1 VAHPPALFWKGT
13 CCITMKTIEVF
24 ISAPDDVQEE
34 LAVAERVIRSVA
46 AEFDCAVSATHSN
59 RLQRLESADLN
70 ATAAVRSASQG
81 VPLRLCFWEYQDL
94 GREESR
100 EQVPNPGQFDLV
112 VCLLW
117 SRLGPLLAP
126 KFVGPDGTVPGSATE
141 YEVAWAL
148 DQARI
153 TPGLPALQIYRR
165 RAVPDVPLEPREAR
179 EASFRR
185 WDAVQD
191 FFVKWQERGKEAF
204 AQSCHDYHRLEDF
217 ETLFRAEFRRFLAGR
232 VGRESARRPS
242 AQPAVTAANPYRGL
256 YPFDDRHTTSFHGRT
271 KATREALDAL
281 RKQAAA
287 GRPFLLVLGP
297 SGAGKSSL
305 VRAGVLPLLVRVGVP
320 GCPGPW
326 RRAITRPGAV
336 GTDGDPSEAL
346 ASALLAPAAVPGLA
360 VPAGMPGLDPSG
372 FASTLEQLVSELRQ
386 DPTALARRLE
396 KALDEISVERLDRR
410 LDQQER
416 DFMQA
421 GRREAAE
428 LATRPRLGQL
438 GAKPQLALV
447 VDQFE
452 QLFTTG
458 FSSDVQ
464 QRYITA
470 LVALARTRRVFVLAT
485 LSSNFYGSCQL
496 FPELI
501 EITSPSGKF
510 DLQPPAA
517 DEIEQIVRWRAETHG
532 LRFERHAR
540 TGQGL
545 DDFLAQAALASTDE
559 LSQLEHL
566 LSRLYLRQAGRG
578 DGLLRWSDYAELGGF
593 EGALNQHAEA
603 VFNSLQPAD
612 QAAAD
617 FALQQLTAPASGQ
630 DAGALRARTVP
641 ARVLVSTR
649 APGDKRPISA
659 KGFVDSFLKE
669 GLLRASK
676 DPRGETLVTVSHEV
690 LLRKWARPRSL
701 ALASREIRPSTSPP
715 PPPSPAARPPQPK
728 SPPENNHRGPAVVP
742 QGITDEPRRTEA
754 VSAVSG
760 AKPAS
765 KTGTWP
771 LPKLWPISSRPAPPK
786 PKAPTAPSPSKRD
799 RWVRLLVRLIP
810 ILVLVD
816 GVIAA
821 LAVHHWFKKAAAD
834 EARQKRVDQ
843 AIVAAPEP
851 SRSPEA
857 PVPSGTA
864 DRQEPA
870 GANGWQEAAGINPE
884 PTTQDTGKREPA
896 PGPAR
901 GVTRPNQR
909 EGSDESTVKP
919 APSDATAPTSI
930 PKPASPPEGSASPR
944 GTTRRSG
951 PSGKPPTE
959 PSAPLIPELTSKRPS
974 GALSPPPDHPSPP
987 AAAPVDQ
994 HPRAASPSPQSG
1006 EASSYPVTKSLTA
1019 ELKYPRGAAS
1029 PGDLQR
1035 EAGVALSAPGPASPA
1050 RSDRGTSPTLPNGA
1064 AGVGSAR
1071 PAVDPTPAASPSAT
1085 LSQAERNTAV
1095 SDQSR
1100 LRNLTRDYLQSVE
1113 NNDVA
1118 RMDQLFADQVNFY
1131 GQGSL
1136 GRAQLQ
1142 DSNQR
1147 YQQQWPVRKWTPAGS
1162 PKIFGPTGSN
1172 MYQVLQPFHWM
1183 ISNGYETRKGDA
1195 TLQLLVEKDAGGSN
1209 EFHIVAVRQ
1218 LSP

>member
-1 VAHPPALFWKGT
+1 
-13 CCITMKTIEVF
+13 MKTIEVF
-24 ISAPDDVQEE
+24 ISAPDDVQQEQ
-34 LAVAERVIRSVA
+34 AVVERVIRSVA
-46 AEFDCAVSATHSN
+46 AEFDCAVSAAHSN

-70 ATAAVRSASQG
+70 ATAAVRSPSQG
-81 VPLRLCFWEYQDL
+81 IPLRLCFWEYQDP
-94 GREESR
+94 GSEESR

-117 SRLGPLLAP
+117 SRLGPPLAP
-126 KFVGPDGTVPGSATE
+126 KFVGPDGAVPGSATE

-153 TPGLPALQIYRR
+153 APGLAALQIYRR
-165 RAVPDVPLEPREAR
+165 RVVPDVPLEPREAR
-179 EASFRR
+179 EAAFRR

-191 FFVKWQERGKEAF
+191 FFAKWQERGKEAF
-204 AQSCHDYHRLEDF
+204 TQSCHDYHWLEDF

-232 VGRESARRPS
+232 AGREKARRPS
-242 AQPAVTAANPYRGL
+242 AQPPVTAANPYRGL
-256 YPFDDRHTTSFHGRT
+256 YPFDDRHAASFHGRT
-271 KATREALDAL
+271 KATREALAAL
-281 RKQAAA
+281 SKQAAA
-287 GRPFLLVLGP
+287 GRPFLLVLGL

-305 VRAGVLPLLVRVGVP
+305 VRAGLLPLLVRVGVP

-326 RRAITRPGAV
+326 RRAVTRPGVV
-336 GTDGDPSEAL
+336 GPDGDPSEAL

-372 FASTLEQLVSELRQ
+372 LASTQEELVAEVRQ
-386 DPTALARRLE
+386 DPTALAGRLE
-396 KALDEISVERLDRR
+396 KALDEISLERLDRR

-416 DFMQA
+416 DFAQA

-428 LATRPRLGQL
+428 LATQPHLAQL
-438 GAKPQLALV
+438 GAKAQLALV

-452 QLFTTG
+452 QLFSTG
-458 FSSDVQ
+458 FSSEIQ

-485 LSSNFYGSCQL
+485 LSSNFYGACQQ

-510 DLQPPAA
+510 DLQPPAVS
-517 DEIEQIVRWRAETHG
+517 EIEQIVRWRAETHG

-545 DDFLAQAALASTDE
+545 DDFLIQAALASTDE
-559 LSQLEHL
+559 LPQLEHL
-566 LSRLYLRQAGRG
+566 LLRLCLRQAGRG

-603 VFNSLQPAD
+603 VFNSLPLAD

-617 FALQQLTAPASGQ
+617 FALQQLTAPSGGQ
-630 DAGALRARTVP
+630 DSGALQARIVP
-641 ARVLVSTR
+641 ARALVSTR

-669 GLLRASK
+669 GLLRTGK

-690 LLRKWARPRSL
+690 LLRKWARLRSL
-701 ALASREIRPSTSPP
+701 ALARREVRPSTAPAAAPTPP
-715 PPPSPAARPPQPK
+715 PPPAARPLQPQP
-728 SPPENNHRGPAVVP
+728 PPENNHRGPATIP
-742 QGITDEPRRTEA
+742 QGVTQDPRRTEA
-754 VSAVSG
+754 ASAVSA
-760 AKPAS
+760 AKQSSPAA
-765 KTGTWP
+765 GTWS
-771 LPKLWPISSRPAPPK
+771 LSKLWPIASRPSPPPE
-786 PKAPTAPSPSKRD
+786 PKTPGDPVPSKRD

-816 GVIAA
+816 AVIAA
-821 LAVHHWFKKAAAD
+821 LALHHWFKKTAAD

-851 SRSPEA
+851 SRYPEA
-857 PVPSGTA
+857 PVVPSGTA
-864 DRQEPA
+864 DHPQPA

-884 PTTQDTGKREPA
+884 PAITATQEAGKREPA
-896 PGPAR
+896 PGPAK

-909 EGSDESTVKP
+909 EGSDEGTVKP
-919 APSDATAPTSI
+919 APSDATGPTSV
-930 PKPASPPEGSASPR
+930 PKPASPPEGSASP
-944 GTTRRSG
+944 GATRHSG
-951 PSGKPPTE
+951 PSGKLPTE
-959 PSAPLIPELTSKRPS
+959 PSAPLIPELTPKRPT
-974 GALSPPPDHPSPP
+974 GALTPPPEHPSPT

-994 HPRAASPSPQSG
+994 RPRPASPSPQAS
-1006 EASSYPVTKSLTA
+1006 EASRPMPKSLA
-1019 ELKYPRGAAS
+1019 VELRYSRGSAPTSDLQGEPGVTLSAPAPAGLAKPDRGSSPGLLYGAAGAGTPGPAVEPAHAAS
-1029 PGDLQR
+1029 P
-1035 EAGVALSAPGPASPA
+1035 
-1050 RSDRGTSPTLPNGA
+1050 A
-1064 AGVGSAR
+1064 A
-1071 PAVDPTPAASPSAT
+1071 TPP
-1085 LSQAERNTAV
+1085 QAEGDTVAA
-1095 SDQSR
+1095 DQSR
-1100 LRNLTRDYLQSVE
+1100 LRSLMRDYLRSVE
-1113 NNDVA
+1113 DNDVGQ
-1118 RMDQLFADQVNFY
+1118 MDRLFADQVNFY

-1147 YQQQWPVRKWTPAGS
+1147 YQQQWPVRKWTPDGS

-1172 MYQVLQPFHWM
+1172 MYQILQPFHWR

-1209 EFHIVAVRQ
+1209 EFRIVAVRQ
-1218 LSP
+1218 LSR